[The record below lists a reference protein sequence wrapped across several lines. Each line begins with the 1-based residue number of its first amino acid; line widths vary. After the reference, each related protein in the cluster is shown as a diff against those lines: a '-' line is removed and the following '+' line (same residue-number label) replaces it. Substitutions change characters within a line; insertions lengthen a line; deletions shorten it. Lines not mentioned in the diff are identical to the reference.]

1 MRKTNGS
8 KRTPGKV
15 NYRKL
20 LLDKRADLWSRLGL
34 KFDSMP
40 NMDHV
45 NEEDQAQMSNEE
57 FVSMSL
63 NGIEYDQL
71 RQVNEALDRL
81 DNGDYGVCQECD
93 EQISPRRLQAV
104 PWAAYCVTCQ
114 ERAQAEL
121 NQGAP
126 AMELASLP

>member
-1 MRKTNGS
+1 MGRTNGS
-8 KRTPGKV
+8 KRAAGKMD
-15 NYRKL
+15 YRSL
-20 LLDKRADLWSRLGL
+20 LLERRTELWSRLGL

-40 NMDHV
+40 SVDHA

-63 NGIEYDQL
+63 NGMEYERL

-93 EQISPRRLQAV
+93 EEISPRRLQAV

-114 ERAQAEL
+114 ERTRLDGDQT
-121 NQGAP
+121 P
-126 AMELASLP
+126 TMELVGF